1 MRVRS
6 LGGEDPLEE
15 EMATHSSIL
24 AWRIPWTEEPGGLQS
39 MGLQKSGTG
48 PVSAC
53 VCMHTHTHTHA
64 HWNPLTWQ
72 LFQLPRSSSSITEES
87 LLSPWPLHHWAAW
100 QVGR

>member
-1 MRVRS
+1 MDRGAWRATVHGVAKEWDRTSKCMRVH
-6 LGGEDPLEE
+6 
-15 EMATHSSIL
+15 A
-24 AWRIPWTEEPGGLQS
+24 
-39 MGLQKSGTG
+39 
-48 PVSAC
+48 
-53 VCMHTHTHTHA
+53 HTHTHTHA